1 MITTQINFAT
11 SIGLEA
17 IRTDVLVEIFES
29 RHDLIEKIKEEIAL
43 ISCEIARRFGT

>member
-1 MITTQINFAT
+1 MISTQINYAS

-17 IRTDVLVEIFES
+17 IKTDILVEIFES

-43 ISCEIARRFGT
+43 ITTELARRFG